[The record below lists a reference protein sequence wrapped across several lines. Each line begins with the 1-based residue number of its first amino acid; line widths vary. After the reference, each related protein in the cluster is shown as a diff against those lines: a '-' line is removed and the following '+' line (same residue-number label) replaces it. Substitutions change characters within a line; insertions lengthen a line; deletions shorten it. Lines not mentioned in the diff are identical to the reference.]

1 MRRRSNPIGILLIA
15 ILISPGLIFVCRAE
29 EQITITTFYPAPN
42 GIYREMR
49 VNQMSV
55 GKAYRSSS
63 LADGNMIISGSV
75 SIGSAST
82 SAGKLNVVM
91 KNGRSR
97 FTINDDNNVG
107 VELRSVGWIRIPY
120 IDFSN
125 DPFSNF
131 DVRLI
136 LNGDNILRLDGGT
149 MSFNTRCAKTYD
161 PLNQSPYYRTN
172 RYDSKYDHNGS
183 KVFSEISYP

>member
-63 LADGNMIISGSV
+63 LADGNMIISGRV
-75 SIGSAST
+75 SIGSANT
-82 SAGKLNVVM
+82 SVGKLNVVM
-91 KNGRSR
+91 KNGQSR
-97 FTINDDNNVG
+97 FTINDDNNNNVG
-107 VELRSVGWIRIPY
+107 VELRSAGWNPY

-125 DPFSNF
+125 D
-131 DVRLI
+131 
-136 LNGDNILRLDGGT
+136 LNTNYDFRIGLSGNDELNILGGRT
-149 MSFNTRCAKTYD
+149 TFYNDNLTPGTVRVKEVWFCADY
-161 PLNQSPYYRTN
+161 S
-172 RYDSKYDHNGS
+172 
-183 KVFSEISYP
+183 